1 LCRELAQLLKKCFPL
16 QILLCIMAHN
26 ISFEPTLAS
35 RIHEVDFNNI
45 PFGRNFSDHMFI
57 VDFDGTQWV
66 NPRIVPFGTFMIH
79 PANMALHY
87 GQSIFEG
94 MKASKNQEG
103 LPCLLRPEMHARRL
117 NASATRM
124 CMPELPEELF
134 VEGLKELLAIDSA
147 WIPTVE
153 GASLYI
159 RPLMFATDDHVG
171 VSVSQNYTFMIMT
184 CPVGPYYTKPVR
196 LLVEQHYV
204 RAAIGGVGEAKTAGN
219 YAASLLPAQLAK
231 QKGYDQ
237 VMWMDAKEFKYIQE
251 AGTMNLVFV
260 IDGVVV
266 TPATDG
272 AILKGITLDTF
283 KHILKSKNIP
293 FEQRAITI
301 DELVAAY
308 EAGKLTEAF
317 GAGTAAVVSHVSEI
331 TYNDLTMVL
340 PPIENRTIGNM
351 LYKEINGLRNGTI
364 EDTYGWIVPIEKSS
378 FVMA

>member
-1 LCRELAQLLKKCFPL
+1 
-16 QILLCIMAHN
+16 MAYQ
-26 ISFEPTLAS
+26 ISFEPTQSS
-35 RIHEVDFNNI
+35 RINEVDFNNI
-45 PFGRNFSDHMFI
+45 PFGRNFSDHIFI
-57 VDFDGTQWV
+57 VDFDGKDWV
-66 NPRIVPFGTFMIH
+66 NARIEPFGNFSIH

-94 MKASKNQEG
+94 MKASKNQDG
-103 LPCLLRPEMHARRL
+103 NPCLLRAEMHSRRL
-117 NASATRM
+117 NASARRM

-134 VEGLKELLAIDSA
+134 VEGLRELIYIDSA
-147 WIPTVE
+147 WIPTTP

-159 RPLMFATDDHVG
+159 RPLMFAADEHVG
-171 VSVSQNYTFMIMT
+171 VSVSNTYTFMIMT

-196 LLVEQHYV
+196 LLVEQEFV

-219 YAASLLPAQLAK
+219 YAASLLPAQLAR

-266 TPATDG
+266 TPMSDG
-272 AILKGITLDTF
+272 AILRGITLDTF
-283 KHILKSKNIP
+283 KHILQAKNIP

-301 DELVAAY
+301 DELVEAY
-308 EAGKLTEAF
+308 MTGKLTEAF

-331 TYNDLTMVL
+331 TYNDLTMTL
-340 PPIENRTIGNM
+340 PSIESRTIGNL
-351 LYKEINGLRNGTI
+351 LYHEINGLRNGTI
-364 EDTYGWIVPIEKSS
+364 EDIYGWVQPVTTSR